1 MPVSRSSA
9 RLCSSRCSLIPF
21 DMFAVVCLCG
31 TFVLVAVVVDDDVV
45 AYSVFPFAVDVVVVH
60 VDIFVAAA
68 VMFGPTLLP

>member
-1 MPVSRSSA
+1 
-9 RLCSSRCSLIPF
+9 
-21 DMFAVVCLCG
+21 MFAVVCLCG